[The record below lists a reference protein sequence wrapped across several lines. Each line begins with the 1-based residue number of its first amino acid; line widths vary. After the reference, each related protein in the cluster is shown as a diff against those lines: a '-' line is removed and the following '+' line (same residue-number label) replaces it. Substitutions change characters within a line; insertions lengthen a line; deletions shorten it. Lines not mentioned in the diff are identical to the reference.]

1 MPLRLAVY
9 GSGISLD
16 VMNGFSLPAET
27 DFTVT
32 GQSLASLTGPVDPNR
47 LDLLSPADSSIVT
60 DDARG
65 SVLDLVDERGDDLDL
80 LVIDLGNERAGVARL
95 AGGGLLTLSSELHLS
110 GALDGVDVIRRV
122 PFGSEEHFQ
131 LFRSG
136 LDLLVARLQA
146 HHLVERTFALNLDLA
161 VLADRALR
169 ADVVAL
175 ADCRRMALTAN
186 PVFER
191 YFAALAERGINGLR
205 LTSEQTRMDPD
216 HPRGLA
222 ADHFTP
228 AVYETARRAVAS
240 FATALPLRPP
250 AAAAPIDRLG
260 SARVGRL
267 GRFRDDQGHVMQVLR
282 RDPASSLVLVL
293 HGPDSEPSVD
303 LAGLP
308 TSCHAL
314 ALDVQGPTPVDAARS
329 AAETLVLALTALKVG
344 PCDAVVL
351 APDHLAAKAVLIAA
365 QVPGSRVVIVPH
377 QGEEPTLSRGLGE
390 VEQVLARMPWLPTV
404 SLTST
409 RGSDALSMVWWL
421 VDRLG
426 DLADGAERAGTMS
439 VVIHPLP
446 QPSRTAE
453 SIAWVLTDQT
463 ASLTDAQRP
472 HITLRGDHLVA
483 PGSSLTLETEPRW
496 VLTAPGRHAVRVTA
510 TVSVP
515 AAEGS
520 ARGVLL
526 AVAAAGLNH
535 QQATSAHLAES
546 EDPQIGWFRFLPV
559 GSGETRINEIVALPA
574 GTLVRAVAL
583 VRGDLPEAR
592 VNDLTVPAL

>member
-228 AVYETARRAVAS
+228 AVYETARRAGAS
-240 FATALPLRPP
+240 FATALPLLP
-250 AAAAPIDRLG
+250 RLTG
-260 SARVGRL
+260 SARPVSDG
-267 GRFRDDQGHVMQVLR
+267 
-282 RDPASSLVLVL
+282 
-293 HGPDSEPSVD
+293 
-303 LAGLP
+303 LAGSATIRD
-308 TSCHAL
+308 TSCRCCGEIRPA
-314 ALDVQGPTPVDAARS
+314 AWCWFCTVRIRNPVWIWPVCRPVAMRWRS
-329 AAETLVLALTALKVG
+329 TCRG
-344 PCDAVVL
+344 R
-351 APDHLAAKAVLIAA
+351 HRSM
-365 QVPGSRVVIVPH
+365 QPG
-377 QGEEPTLSRGLGE
+377 
-390 VEQVLARMPWLPTV
+390 
-404 SLTST
+404 
-409 RGSDALSMVWWL
+409 
-421 VDRLG
+421 
-426 DLADGAERAGTMS
+426 
-439 VVIHPLP
+439 PLP
-446 QPSRTAE
+446 
-453 SIAWVLTDQT
+453 
-463 ASLTDAQRP
+463 RP
-472 HITLRGDHLVA
+472 
-483 PGSSLTLETEPRW
+483 
-496 VLTAPGRHAVRVTA
+496 
-510 TVSVP
+510 
-515 AAEGS
+515 
-520 ARGVLL
+520 
-526 AVAAAGLNH
+526 
-535 QQATSAHLAES
+535 
-546 EDPQIGWFRFLPV
+546 
-559 GSGETRINEIVALPA
+559 
-574 GTLVRAVAL
+574 
-583 VRGDLPEAR
+583 
-592 VNDLTVPAL
+592 